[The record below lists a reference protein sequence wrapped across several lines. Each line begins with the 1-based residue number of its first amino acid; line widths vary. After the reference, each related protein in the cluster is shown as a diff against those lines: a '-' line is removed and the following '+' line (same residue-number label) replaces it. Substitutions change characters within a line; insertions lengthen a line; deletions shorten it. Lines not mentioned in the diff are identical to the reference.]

1 MPSFFH
7 IHSELGVSLQCVIL
21 LHQNIVSLARG
32 LLAGG
37 FSVCIIPHEKLEVIA
52 DKQMGFTYD
61 GSTLHF
67 LDLGCVVD
75 IGDETLLTDDGPA
88 CSKNSICYFVHMA
101 GDAAAAGEIEYGR
114 DFQISVF
121 GRHVGKVGLVLFDD
135 LVTILLD
142 STRNIESHVKS
153 RNLSKRH
160 SEIGPSALV
169 AVLEKDSDQ
178 V

>member
-7 IHSELGVSLQCVIL
+7 IHSELGV
-21 LHQNIVSLARG
+21 
-32 LLAGG
+32 
-37 FSVCIIPHEKLEVIA
+37 SVCIIPHEKLEVIA

-67 LDLGCVVD
+67 LDLDCVVD
-75 IGDETLLTDDGPA
+75 IGDENLLTDNDQS
-88 CSKNSICYFVHMA
+88 CSRNSICYFVHMA

-135 LVTILLD
+135 LVTVLVD

-153 RNLSKRH
+153 RNLSKRL

-169 AVLEKDSDQ
+169 QSLKKIRIRFDMAG
-178 V
+178 